1 MLDKQP
7 VMITAGGT
15 GGHVYPGLAVARALI
30 DQNIPVVWMGTHK
43 GLEAR
48 VVPEAGIEMAWLEVS
63 GIRGKGP
70 GAILMSP
77 FRLAKAMVQSYK
89 ILKQHRPAALLGM
102 GGFVAGPGGLMASL
116 MGIPVLIHEQNAVAG
131 TTNKLLSRVATE
143 IFEGFPGTFPAKQEA
158 IPTGNPVR
166 TDIAT
171 IAIPEERIKGHDG
184 VFKILVIGGS
194 LGAKVLN
201 ETVPRALCQLPE
213 EAQIQV
219 VHQAG
224 ETTFELA
231 RKTYEAAGVEAH
243 IVPFIEDMAGAYAW
257 ADIVICRSGAL
268 TVAEVAATGLAA
280 IMVPY
285 PHAIDDHQTEN
296 ARYLADA
303 GAAVVIPQDKFT
315 YEGLAE
321 ILEGF
326 MRAPAELVG
335 MSIRSRTLAKPSAT
349 AEVASIVADYAGYPF
364 STDKAVKPKP
374 APVVDNIDADVMEEK
389 V

>member
-15 GGHVYPGLAVARALI
+15 GGHVYPGLAVARALM
-30 DQNIPVVWMGTHK
+30 DKNIPVVWMGTHK

-48 VVPEAGIEMAWLEVS
+48 IVPEAGIEMAWLEVS
-63 GIRGKGP
+63 GIRGKGV
-70 GAILMSP
+70 GALLMSP
-77 FRLAKAMVQSYK
+77 FRLIKAMSQSYK
-89 ILKQHRPAALLGM
+89 ILKKHRPAALLGM

-131 TTNKLLSRVATE
+131 TTNKLLSRFATE
-143 IFEGFPGTFPAKQEA
+143 IFEGFPGTFHAKREA

-166 TDIAT
+166 TDIAN
-171 IAIPEERIKGHDG
+171 IASPEERIKGHDG
-184 VFKILVIGGS
+184 IFKVLVIGGS
-194 LGAKVLN
+194 LGAKILN
-201 ETVPRALCQLPE
+201 ETVPRALCQLPK
-213 EAQIQV
+213 EAHIQV

-224 ETTFELA
+224 ETTLELA
-231 RKTYEAAGVEAH
+231 QKTYEAAGVEAH
-243 IVPFIEDMAGAYAW
+243 IVPFVEDMAGAYAW
-257 ADIVICRSGAL
+257 ADIIICRSGAL

-303 GAAVVIPQDKFT
+303 GAAVVIPQDKLT
-315 YEGLAE
+315 YDVLAEVLEGL
-321 ILEGF
+321 
-326 MRAPAELVG
+326 MRAPEELVA
-335 MSIRSRTLAKPSAT
+335 MSVRSRTLAKPEAT

-364 STDKAVKPKP
+364 SADKAVQPQS
-374 APVVDNIDADVMEEK
+374 ATATVNTETTLEEQA
-389 V
+389 

>member
-15 GGHVYPGLAVARALI
+15 GGHVYPGLAVARALM
-30 DQNIPVVWMGTHK
+30 DQDIPVVWMGTHK

-48 VVPEAGIEMAWLEVS
+48 VIPEAGIEMAWLEVS
-63 GIRGKGP
+63 GIRGKGA
-70 GAILMSP
+70 GALLMAP

-89 ILKQHRPAALLGM
+89 ILKKHRPSALLGM

-131 TTNKLLSRVATE
+131 TTNKLLSRFATE
-143 IFEGFPGTFPAKQEA
+143 IFEGFPGTFPANREA
-158 IPTGNPVR
+158 IPAGNPVR
-166 TDIAT
+166 TDIAN

-184 VFKILVIGGS
+184 VFKVLVIGGS
-194 LGAKVLN
+194 LGAKILN
-201 ETVPRALCQLPE
+201 ETVPRALCQLPK
-213 EAQIQV
+213 EAEIQV

-224 ETTFELA
+224 ETTLELA
-231 RKTYEAAGVEAH
+231 KKTYAAAGVEAH
-243 IVPFIEDMAGAYAW
+243 IVPFVEDMAGAYAW
-257 ADIVICRSGAL
+257 ADIIICRSGAL

-303 GAAVVIPQDKFT
+303 GAAVVIPQDKLT
-315 YEGLAE
+315 YDGLAE

-326 MRAPAELVG
+326 MRAPEELVA
-335 MSIRSRTLAKPSAT
+335 MSVRSRTLAKPAAT

-364 STDKAVKPKP
+364 STDKAVQNKP
-374 APVVDNIDADVMEEK
+374 AAADAETTPEEQA
-389 V
+389 

>member
-15 GGHVYPGLAVARALI
+15 GGHVYPGLAIARVLM
-30 DQNIPVVWMGTHK
+30 DQDIPVVWLGTHN

-48 VVPEAGIEMAWLEVS
+48 VVPEAGIEMAWLEVA
-63 GIRGKGP
+63 GVRGKGA
-70 GAILMSP
+70 GALLMAP
-77 FRLAKAMVQSYK
+77 FRITKALLQSYK
-89 ILKQHRPAALLGM
+89 ILKKHRPAALLGM

-131 TTNKLLSRVATE
+131 TTNKLLSRFATE
-143 IFEGFPGTFPAKQEA
+143 VFEGFPGTFSTKLEA

-166 TDIAT
+166 MDIAN
-171 IAIPEERIKGHDG
+171 IPPPEERIKGHDG
-184 VFKILVIGGS
+184 IFKVLVIGGS
-194 LGAKVLN
+194 LGAKILN
-201 ETVPRALCQLPE
+201 ETVPRALCQLPK

-224 ETTFELA
+224 EATLELA
-231 RKTYEAAGVEAH
+231 KKTYAAAGVEAH

-257 ADIVICRSGAL
+257 ADIIICRSGAL

-303 GAAVVIPQDKFT
+303 GAAVVIPQDQLSFDV
-315 YEGLAE
+315 LAE

-326 MRAPAELVG
+326 MRAPQELVA
-335 MSIRSRTLAKPSAT
+335 MSVRSRTLAKPSAT
-349 AEVASIVADYAGYPF
+349 VEVASIVADYAGYRF
-364 STDKAVKPKP
+364 STDKAVQAMPT
-374 APVVDNIDADVMEEK
+374 AVAEETITTGGQA
-389 V
+389 